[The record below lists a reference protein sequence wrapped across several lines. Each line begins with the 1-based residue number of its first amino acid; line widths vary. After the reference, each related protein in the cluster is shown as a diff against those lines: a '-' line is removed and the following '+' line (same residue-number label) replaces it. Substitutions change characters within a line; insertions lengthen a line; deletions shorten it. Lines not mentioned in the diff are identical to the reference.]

1 MPLPVAEATGIRIGN
16 LARRASF
23 PPTPI
28 VVAFAVPNPL
38 RQLARWTLAAT
49 LPRRRFMVSAP
60 RSSRAVCLTFDDGPH
75 PEHTP
80 RLLDALAKHDIRA
93 TFFVIG
99 QEVEKYPEIVRRA
112 AAEGHEIGN
121 HTWSHGEPRQVTAI
135 QLAAELTRTNELLSE
150 IVGKTIRLF
159 RPPLGKLTLPK
170 FRAVWQT
177 AQGIVLWNVDWK
189 DYACAS
195 AQQLEARAAAWNPA
209 PGNVVLLHD
218 NRPWARTILPSVAN
232 RSRDANLSFATITN
246 AVGPTSYISSEAA

>member
-1 MPLPVAEATGIRIGN
+1 V
-16 LARRASF
+16 S
-23 PPTPI
+23 
-28 VVAFAVPNPL
+28 NPL

-49 LPRRRFMVSAP
+49 LPRSRFMVTAP

-99 QEVEKYPEIVRRA
+99 KEAEKYPEIVRRA

-121 HTWSHGEPRQVTAI
+121 HTWSHGEPSQVSAI
-135 QLAAELTRTNELLSE
+135 QLAAEVKRTNELLGE
-150 IVGKTIRLF
+150 IVGQSIRFF
-159 RPPLGKLTLPK
+159 RPPLGKLTLGK
-170 FRAVWQT
+170 FRVVWQA

-195 AQQLEARAAAWNPA
+195 AMQLEAHAAAWNPA
-209 PGNVVLLHD
+209 PGDVLLLHD
-218 NRPWARTILPSVAN
+218 NRPWAHTVVSRVAD
-232 RSRDANLSFATITN
+232 RSRGANLNFTTITK
-246 AVGPTSYISSEAA
+246 AVGRTSHLSSEAA